1 MEASLRKVIGN
12 TNYLILNSP
21 PPPRIPKLTYFL
33 MKPMLRIF
41 QKTIKF
47 EY

>member
-1 MEASLRKVIGN
+1 MEGSLREVIG
-12 TNYLILNSP
+12 NYLILNSP
-21 PPPRIPKLTYFL
+21 PTPIPKLIYFL

-47 EY
+47 